1 MLPGATA
8 VAFGRMTAAHPLV
21 RAWIGAGSTGA
32 PNYDEFA
39 DDAEITAV
47 IEANPL
53 SALAIEMPHKAPG
66 MQGATFADS
75 LPQARARL
83 DEAQIGGAYVEREN
97 VVAAYRITAAD
108 GTVSRAVFA
117 MVDTAEISTHAGEPG
132 RVIRNEDVFIAKVR
146 ERVAL
151 IEATQHLLSAVLL
164 IQTERADE
172 LDTLLAQACD
182 DGGEPDVVDHDAAG
196 RRHEVFVIGDED
208 LALRVCRLAGGG
220 ELVVADGNHRS
231 LAAQQAG
238 LPRFLAVITT
248 APALSLLPYHRL
260 LAQWPEQ
267 LGDVATALRGIGA
280 QVQELE
286 GEFNTP
292 QVSGTFH
299 IYAPGAGYAVTL
311 PGAGVHDGTPLE
323 VATMDHALIE
333 HFLIRDL
340 LRWDPADPRI
350 SYVGGDYSAA
360 WLKQAVDEDRAAL
373 AMAIAPVS
381 VPDFVAVN
389 VNRLAMPR
397 KSTWFVPK
405 ARAGMVV
412 ARLR

>member
-83 DEAQIGGAYVEREN
+83 DEAQIGGAYEEREN

-208 LALRVCRLAGGG
+208 LAQRVCRLAGGG

-267 LGDVATALRGIGA
+267 MGDVATALRGIGA